1 MKSDRILQNL
11 LSKINKYLTRDD
23 VSEIILHEIGIVRLD
38 TTKGFKE
45 IKDPNITFQF
55 LEDLPY
61 QLATFSEQQ
70 FGSKFVLLSSNIP
83 NTNYRV
89 TGVHHSCLISNCNT
103 ILIRKPLGIEFKL
116 DDYINEKESVEIL
129 EDSSKLKERIRFLEE
144 SIQKLKKEQ
153 KPTSHLEIELVI
165 NLVKVGK
172 NILIV
177 GGTGT
182 GKTSFLNQLIKY
194 IDLITRII
202 AIQDSAELI
211 IPHKNKEEIMVS
223 KNSSN
228 LSKLTYRGAI
238 DISMRLRPDRI
249 LLGEIDTENT
259 MAFLRLGNTGH
270 KGMISTLHTD
280 SPNDTLNALQL
291 NLMLGGFTSDKD
303 TLNRFIKSA
312 LDYVIKIERVGH
324 SKKVMAIKSIDE
336 IIKEESEVNYAV

>member
-55 LEDLPY
+55 LEDLPD

-70 FGSKFVLLSSNIP
+70 FNHKFILLSSNIP
-83 NTNYRV
+83 NTSHRV
-89 TGVHHSCLISNCNT
+89 TGVHRSCLLSNCNT

-116 DDYINEKESVEIL
+116 EDYINDNKGVEIL
-129 EDSSKLKERIRFLEE
+129 EKNNELEEKIKYLEKTIHKLKE
-144 SIQKLKKEQ
+144 EQ
-153 KPTSHLEIELVI
+153 KPTSHLEVELVI

-182 GKTSFLNQLIKY
+182 AKTSFLNQLIKY
-194 IDLITRII
+194 IDLSTRIV

-211 IPHKNKEEIMVS
+211 IPQKNKEEIMVS

-249 LLGEIDTENT
+249 FLGEIDTENT

-270 KGMISTLHTD
+270 KGMLSTLHTD
-280 SPNDTLNALQL
+280 HPNDTLNSLQL
-291 NLMLGGFTSDKD
+291 NLLLAGFTSEKD
-303 TLNRFIKSA
+303 TLNAFIKSA
-312 LDYVIKIERVGH
+312 LDYVIKIERVGFNR
-324 SKKVMAIKSIDE
+324 KVMAIKSINE
-336 IIKEESEVNYAV
+336 IIKEESEVNHAV